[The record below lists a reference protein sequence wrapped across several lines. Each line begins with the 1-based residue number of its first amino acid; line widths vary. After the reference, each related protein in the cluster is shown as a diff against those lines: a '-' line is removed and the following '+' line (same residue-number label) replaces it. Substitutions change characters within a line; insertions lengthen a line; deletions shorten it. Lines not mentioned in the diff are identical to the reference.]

1 MVCIHISFYPVVYF
15 DFSKSLVSL
24 SFLLPPEVTFV
35 QVHLVGSG
43 CQQQATFQSCF
54 AIIRDR

>member
-1 MVCIHISFYPVVYF
+1 MHFFYPVVYF
-15 DFSKSLVSL
+15 EFFKSLMSF

-35 QVHLVGSG
+35 QIRLVGSG